1 MALYPSLEDMKVDQ
15 MMKAQQPPAS
25 APQSQGW
32 VAPPPPVSAPLAT
45 SYPSQAPVPAPLAA
59 SYPGLAEYM
68 GLELSEALIR
78 ENMPEYLPGNQ
89 VSNIIIPKARAI
101 TIETLL
107 HYTTIHVEMFDLPIH
122 FDIFLKT
129 SWPGIL
135 SAAACHNSLSAK
147 PGPLPRDPSEIRAQ
161 YSAQIG
167 KVE

>member
-1 MALYPSLEDMKVDQ
+1 

-45 SYPSQAPVPAPLAA
+45 SYPSQAPVPTPLAA

-89 VSNIIIPKARAI
+89 SSVAVPGSFGVSGVGNGVTMLA
-101 TIETLL
+101 
-107 HYTTIHVEMFDLPIH
+107 PI
-122 FDIFLKT
+122 
-129 SWPGIL
+129 SGQSPGL
-135 SAAACHNSLSAK
+135 
-147 PGPLPRDPSEIRAQ
+147 
-161 YSAQIG
+161 
-167 KVE
+167 